1 METPVFVM
9 DHCARGGNGEG
20 EENQSQLP
28 EAEMLTRIT
37 ACSLLPLLFPE
48 LTNMATQS
56 LGQGPAASP
65 EVNISICSQAL
76 A

>member
-1 METPVFVM
+1 M
-9 DHCARGGNGEG
+9 DYCAGEGNGEG

-28 EAEMLTRIT
+28 EAEILTRIA

-56 LGQGPAASP
+56 LRQGPAASP
-65 EVNISICSQAL
+65 EANISIYLQAT